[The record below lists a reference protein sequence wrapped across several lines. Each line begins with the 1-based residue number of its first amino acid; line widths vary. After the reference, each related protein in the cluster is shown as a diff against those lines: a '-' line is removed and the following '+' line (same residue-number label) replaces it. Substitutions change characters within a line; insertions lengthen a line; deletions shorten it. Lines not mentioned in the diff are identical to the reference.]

1 MQCILTK
8 ALKLVSR
15 PRTVLLLA
23 GLSLGFMAAS
33 QAQSFAPTKSVKLV
47 VSFAPGGSVDT
58 SGRVIAA
65 SLGEHWHQA
74 VIVENKAGADGNI
87 AADHVAKSV
96 GDGSVLL
103 ITSNAITITPALNPL
118 PFDPLAD
125 LKPIVRVMSIPN
137 FLVVH
142 PSLAVYKLQDLID
155 FAKKNPNRLSFAS
168 SGTGTTPFMGM
179 ALLESLSGIQMT
191 HIPFKGSSP
200 AVLATL
206 SNQTQLM
213 FGDLNSTMPHIR
225 AGKFRPLGVSG
236 SQRSSLASD
245 IPTIAESGVPALA
258 GFETSTWVGIYGP
271 KSMSH
276 SLSQSIAQDLSVV
289 LKSQAVQDKIKAM
302 GAQANGETT
311 DEFASFMKNDLERW
325 TRLVKELDIKAGD

>member
-1 MQCILTK
+1 MQSILTQV
-8 ALKLVSR
+8 LKLVTR
-15 PRTVLLLA
+15 PRTLLLLA
-23 GLSLGFMAAS
+23 GLSIGSMAAS
-33 QAQSFAPTKSVKLV
+33 QAQSFVPTKSVKLV

-58 SGRVIAA
+58 SGRFIAA
-65 SLGEHWHQA
+65 SLGEHWHQT

-118 PFDPLAD
+118 PFDPLSD

-142 PSLAVYKLQDLID
+142 PSLAVYKVQDLID

-179 ALLESLSGIQMT
+179 ALLQSLSGIQMT

-245 IPTIAESGVPALA
+245 IPTIAESGVPVLA

>member
-58 SGRVIAA
+58 SGRFIAA

-137 FLVVH
+137 FLVDH
-142 PSLAVYKLQDLID
+142 HL
-155 FAKKNPNRLSFAS
+155 
-168 SGTGTTPFMGM
+168 
-179 ALLESLSGIQMT
+179 
-191 HIPFKGSSP
+191 
-200 AVLATL
+200 
-206 SNQTQLM
+206 
-213 FGDLNSTMPHIR
+213 
-225 AGKFRPLGVSG
+225 
-236 SQRSSLASD
+236 
-245 IPTIAESGVPALA
+245 
-258 GFETSTWVGIYGP
+258 
-271 KSMSH
+271 
-276 SLSQSIAQDLSVV
+276 
-289 LKSQAVQDKIKAM
+289 
-302 GAQANGETT
+302 
-311 DEFASFMKNDLERW
+311 
-325 TRLVKELDIKAGD
+325 

>member
-1 MQCILTK
+1 MQSILTQV
-8 ALKLVSR
+8 LKLVTR
-15 PRTVLLLA
+15 PRTLLLLA
-23 GLSLGFMAAS
+23 GLSIGSMAAS
-33 QAQSFAPTKSVKLV
+33 QAQSFVPTKSVKLV

-58 SGRVIAA
+58 SGRFIAA

-118 PFDPLAD
+118 PFDPLSD
-125 LKPIVRVMSIPN
+125 LKPIVRDMSIPN

-142 PSLAVYKLQDLID
+142 PSLAVYKVQDLID

-179 ALLESLSGIQMT
+179 ALLQSLSGIQMT

-245 IPTIAESGVPALA
+245 IPTIAESGVPVLA